1 MCGGKSS
8 LIVLIYSMLISF
20 LQLIEAKKETFEK
33 EMSQKRNELSKD
45 QADMLLEQHKR
56 ELEMLSR
63 SMDVEKQRQMNSLG
77 DKIAER
83 KRRKAAAL
91 EQKHQAEMAK
101 TLMNQQSERQK
112 VQDDKVNNEE
122 NTNILLLWSQLG
134 ENRAA
139 LYPSVW

>member
-1 MCGGKSS
+1 
-8 LIVLIYSMLISF
+8 MLISF

-91 EQKHQAEMAK
+91 EQKHQAEMSK

-112 VQDDKVNNEE
+112 VKDDKVNNEE

-139 LYPSVW
+139 LYPSV

>member
-1 MCGGKSS
+1 
-8 LIVLIYSMLISF
+8 MLISF
-20 LQLIEAKKETFEK
+20 LQLIEAKEETFEK

-139 LYPSVW
+139 LYPSV

>member
-8 LIVLIYSMLISF
+8 LIVLIYSMQISF

-112 VQDDKVNNEE
+112 VQDDKVNNEK

-139 LYPSVW
+139 LYPSV

>member
-122 NTNILLLWSQLG
+122 NINILLLWSQLG

-139 LYPSVW
+139 LYPSV

>member
-8 LIVLIYSMLISF
+8 LNVLIYSMLISF

-139 LYPSVW
+139 LYPSV

>member
-1 MCGGKSS
+1 
-8 LIVLIYSMLISF
+8 MLISF

-33 EMSQKRNELSKD
+33 KMSQKRNELSKD

-112 VQDDKVNNEE
+112 VQDDKVNNEK

-139 LYPSVW
+139 LYPSV

>member
-1 MCGGKSS
+1 
-8 LIVLIYSMLISF
+8 MLISF

-112 VQDDKVNNEE
+112 VQDDKVNNEK

>member
-139 LYPSVW
+139 LYPSV

>member
-8 LIVLIYSMLISF
+8 LIVLINSMLISF

-139 LYPSVW
+139 LYPSV

>member
-134 ENRAA
+134 ENRTA
-139 LYPSVW
+139 LYPSV

>member
-1 MCGGKSS
+1 
-8 LIVLIYSMLISF
+8 MLISF

-112 VQDDKVNNEE
+112 VQDDKVNNEK

-139 LYPSVW
+139 LYPSV

>member
-1 MCGGKSS
+1 
-8 LIVLIYSMLISF
+8 MLISF

-33 EMSQKRNELSKD
+33 EMLQKRNELSKD

-112 VQDDKVNNEE
+112 VQDDKVNNEK

-139 LYPSVW
+139 LYPSV

>member
-91 EQKHQAEMAK
+91 EQKHQAEMSK

-139 LYPSVW
+139 LYPSV

>member
-1 MCGGKSS
+1 
-8 LIVLIYSMLISF
+8 MLISF

-33 EMSQKRNELSKD
+33 GMSQKRNELSKD

-91 EQKHQAEMAK
+91 EQKHQAEMSK

-139 LYPSVW
+139 LYPSV

>member
-1 MCGGKSS
+1 MCGGKIS
-8 LIVLIYSMLISF
+8 LIVLINSMLISF

-139 LYPSVW
+139 LYPSV

>member
-8 LIVLIYSMLISF
+8 LIVLINSMLISF

-91 EQKHQAEMAK
+91 EQKHQAEMSK

-139 LYPSVW
+139 LYPSV

>member
-122 NTNILLLWSQLG
+122 NTNILLLWSQVG

>member
-8 LIVLIYSMLISF
+8 LIVLIYSMQISF

-139 LYPSVW
+139 LYPSV

>member
-122 NTNILLLWSQLG
+122 NTNILLLWSQVG

-139 LYPSVW
+139 LYPSV

>member
-1 MCGGKSS
+1 
-8 LIVLIYSMLISF
+8 MLISF

-91 EQKHQAEMAK
+91 EQKHQAEMSK

-134 ENRAA
+134 ENHAA
-139 LYPSVW
+139 LYPSV

>member
-1 MCGGKSS
+1 
-8 LIVLIYSMLISF
+8 MLISF

-122 NTNILLLWSQLG
+122 NTNILLLWSQLE
-134 ENRAA
+134 ENRTA
-139 LYPSVW
+139 LYPSV